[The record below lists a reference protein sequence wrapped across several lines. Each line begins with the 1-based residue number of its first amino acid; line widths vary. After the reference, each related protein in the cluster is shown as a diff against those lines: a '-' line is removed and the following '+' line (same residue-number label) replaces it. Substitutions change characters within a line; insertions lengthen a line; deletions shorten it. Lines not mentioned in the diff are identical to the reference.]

1 MLEGQTRLSFEC
13 AERVTFE
20 EALLIALR
28 EDFRVTKTY
37 TKASIV
43 TVVRPSDTE
52 PMEID
57 VIESS
62 GDRRCAT
69 PPRAMF
75 APGEKWFAFVVESQ
89 DIARLSA
96 ARQRRYWRMW

>member
-1 MLEGQTRLSFEC
+1 M
-13 AERVTFE
+13 VT
-20 EALLIALR
+20 IAR
-28 EDFRVTKTY
+28 
-37 TKASIV
+37 S
-43 TVVRPSDTE
+43 PGSE